1 MKQFILTSIL
11 TASFLLS
18 YAASPVKAIFT
29 FKNYSESDMSVIIQ
43 VYDKK
48 NNLMGNSSYP
58 IDKASKDP
66 NSNVITP
73 FTAKPI
79 EIKCFQGGL
88 IKMKY
93 KAGSSGAEYT
103 IDPVDVPKSK
113 DNLIRTF
120 DLNGFTNY
128 SANNDKAR
136 FIELGNQLNLTGV
149 KEFSRLVDIVP
160 QLGTLVVGKLKDNKL
175 TNVDFI
181 PVTTVKFEFS
191 TPNTIQESKLT
202 EKSVMTDLS
211 VTIPIY
217 GSIASSMVND
227 EVHSVRYNVSYYTYN
242 NSTQISSIVNSFN
255 TEEKKSLL
263 ANLRLLDKDM
273 KIYILR
279 KFDVLEDATFAVTGG
294 TKIEIKGSASIAAVS
309 TLSGSYIFNAQES
322 KTISIPSKAYNIV
335 YDEWMSVDELINKLN
350 AALTAPLILP
360 PDGLDATKF
369 MKIDVLQ
376 LK

>member
-1 MKQFILTSIL
+1 MKKIFATLFL
-11 TASFLLS
+11 TASILFS
-18 YAASPVKAIFT
+18 YAAPPVKAVFT
-29 FKNYSESDMSVIIQ
+29 FKNFSESDMNVIIQ
-43 VYDKK
+43 IYDKK
-48 NNLMGNSSYP
+48 NNLMGNSSYS
-58 IDKASKDP
+58 IDKASKAP

-73 FTAKPI
+73 FTAQPI

-136 FIELGNQLNLTGV
+136 FLELGTQLNLTGV

-181 PVTTVKFEFS
+181 PVTPVKFEFS
-191 TPNTIQESKLT
+191 TPNTISESKLT
-202 EKSVMTDLS
+202 EKSVMSDLS
-211 VTIPIY
+211 ISIPIY
-217 GSIASSMVND
+217 GNIASSMVND
-227 EVHSVRYNVSYYTYN
+227 DVHSVRYNVSYYTYN
-242 NSTQISSIVNSFN
+242 NSTQISTIVNSFN
-255 TEEKKSLL
+255 TEQKKSLL
-263 ANLRLLDKDM
+263 ANLRLFDNDM

-322 KTISIPSKAYNIV
+322 KSISIPSKAYNIV
-335 YDEWMSVDELINKLN
+335 YDEWMGVGELINKLN
-350 AALTAPLILP
+350 VALISPLTLP
-360 PDGLDATKF
+360 SDGLDTSKF
-369 MKIDVLQ
+369 KKVEVFQ